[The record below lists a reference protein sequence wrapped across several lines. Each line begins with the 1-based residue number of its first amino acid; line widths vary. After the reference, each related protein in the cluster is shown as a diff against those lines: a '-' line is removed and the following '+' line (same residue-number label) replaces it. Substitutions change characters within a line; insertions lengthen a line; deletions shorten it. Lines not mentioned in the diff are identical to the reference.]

1 MSRPPLPFDLPLD
14 RLRIVGWPDPVLD
27 AVGHELHSA
36 YVERFWLPVLGPST
50 TWLARLLAR
59 GLDADPEG
67 FDLDLDATAAA
78 LGLGTKRG
86 TNSPFLRSLARAGQF
101 DLTRP
106 AGPGALAVRT
116 RVGSLAAHHLRRLP
130 ASLQAEHRRWTA
142 AADAEPDDVSRRRR
156 ARRLALSLLELG
168 EPPESTEAQLHRWRI
183 HPAVA
188 HEALR
193 WATERHAEAAAAVS
207 ADDAA

>member
-86 TNSPFLRSLARAGQF
+86 TNSPFLRSLARAGHAAAYGMMAHVPLRGMVKARVLDTF
-101 DLTRP
+101 AAMYR
-106 AGPGALAVRT
+106 AGGGALALDE
-116 RVGSLAAHHLRRLP
+116 GAAKAPLSERLM
-130 ASLQAEHRRWTA
+130 ARYVQW
-142 AADAEPDDVSRRRR
+142 R
-156 ARRLALSLLELG
+156 ARRG
-168 EPPESTEAQLHRWRI
+168 
-183 HPAVA
+183 
-188 HEALR
+188 
-193 WATERHAEAAAAVS
+193 
-207 ADDAA
+207 